1 MIQTAP
7 VEGAMKRK
15 RKGPQRSTV
24 VGLLDL
30 AKYEIEKVERS
41 PGWGKLFLKRKHSIY
56 PCPGCR
62 QVYIFIHS
70 RRWRMLRDLD
80 IAGRHIE
87 LVVPVYRIRCSA
99 CGLRELPVRLARR
112 NARCTKRL
120 EHDLFRLTKDMTV
133 KAVSKRMDVHWET
146 VKDAEVRY
154 IRGLLRKRKL
164 DGITRI
170 GIDEVSHQRGHKYLT
185 LVTDL
190 DHRRVIFATPDNNG
204 RSVERFLTWFGEKRC
219 GRLKVVVTDMHDPY
233 VKVLRKKLPKAA
245 LVYDHFH
252 VSKAIHTAID
262 EIRRRLQNQ
271 MSKEDRDI
279 IKGKRWVLLRAR
291 ETLSDRQEVSLQE
304 LMEINKELAEAYILK
319 EDFRWAF
326 KAATRAT
333 GEKRLGGWET
343 KARES
348 GIPEILGVL
357 KTIERRREGIMN
369 FFEYQVANGMA
380 EGFNNV
386 VGTIKKQA
394 YGFHDREYLML
405 KILRICGKLDSDTL
419 MRKRKSKRR
428 LMT

>member
-1 MIQTAP
+1 MRQ
-7 VEGAMKRK
+7 KRGK
-15 RKGPQRSTV
+15 AQHSTV

-30 AKYEIEKVERS
+30 AKYEVEKVERV
-41 PGWGKLFLKRKHSIY
+41 PGWGRLFLKLKRSFY

-62 QVYIFIHS
+62 QVYIFIQS
-70 RRWRMLRDLD
+70 RRWRILRDLD
-80 IAGRHIE
+80 VAGRHIE
-87 LVVPVYRIRCSA
+87 LAVPVVRIRCST
-99 CGLRELPVRLARR
+99 CGLRELPVRLARP

-120 EHDLFRLTKDMTV
+120 ERDLFRLTKDMTV
-133 KAVSKRMDVHWET
+133 KAVSERMDVHWET

-164 DGITRI
+164 DGIRRI
-170 GIDEVSHQRGHKYLT
+170 GIDEVSHQHGQRYLT

-190 DHRRVIFATPDNNG
+190 DHRRVIFVTPDHDG
-204 RSVERFLTWFGEKRC
+204 RSIGRFLDWFGEKRC
-219 GRLKVVVTDMHDPY
+219 ARLEVVVTDMHDPY
-233 VKVLRKKLPKAA
+233 VKVLRARLPKAA

-252 VSKAIHTAID
+252 VSKAIHAAID

-279 IKGKRWVLLRAR
+279 VKGKRWVLLRAR

-304 LMEINKELAEAYILK
+304 LMEVNKELAQAYILK

-326 KAATRAT
+326 KAATRAA
-333 GEKRLGGWET
+333 GEKRLGGWEA
-343 KARES
+343 KAREC
-348 GIPEILGVL
+348 GIPEIQAVL
-357 KTIERRREGIMN
+357 KTIEHRREGIMN

-419 MRKRKSKRR
+419 MRKSKPKRR
-428 LMT
+428 MKT